1 MSQPVLLLI
10 PGMSNT
16 PAVWGPTRA
25 HLGEGDGLE
34 VRVIDVRQAAD
45 IPAMA
50 RAGWRAL
57 ADLPAERPVL
67 LAGFSMGG
75 YVALQMLAQAPR
87 PVQGLALVC
96 SSARPD
102 SPDSAPMRERAIA
115 AATRDYAKYVNSV
128 TQWLL
133 AHAPDID
140 PALLQAIRAD
150 QLAAGAEATVA
161 QQRAV
166 SLRADQRPLLRG
178 LGIPLLAVAGERDQ
192 LVPPALSRE
201 AAELAPG
208 ARLEIVPGV
217 GHLLPWEAPQGLG
230 TVLRGWAL
238 AVHQELQTRGDPS

>member
-1 MSQPVLLLI
+1 MTNPVLLLI

-16 PAVWGPTRA
+16 PAVWGPARA
-25 HLGEGDGLE
+25 YLGEGDGLE
-34 VRVIDVRQAAD
+34 VRVTDVRAAPD

-50 RAGWRAL
+50 RAGWEAL
-57 ADLPAERPVL
+57 ADVAPQRPVL

-75 YVALQMLAQAPR
+75 YVALQMLADAPR
-87 PVQGLALVC
+87 PAQGLALVC

-133 AHAPDID
+133 AHAPDVD

-150 QLAAGAEATVA
+150 QLAAGAEVTIA

-166 SLRADQRPLLRG
+166 AQRADQRALLRG

-201 AAELAPG
+201 AAELAPAG
-208 ARLEIVPGV
+208 RLEIVPDV
-217 GHLLPWEAPQGLG
+217 GHLLPWEAPQRLG
-230 TVLRGWAL
+230 VLLRGWAL
-238 AVHQELQTRGDPS
+238 DIHRQVQN

>member
-1 MSQPVLLLI
+1 MTRPVLLLI

-16 PAVWGPTRA
+16 PAVWGSTRA
-25 HLGEGDGLE
+25 HLGDGDDLE
-34 VRVIDVRQAAD
+34 VRVTDVRQAGD

-50 RAGWRAL
+50 QAGWQVL
-57 ADLPAERPVL
+57 ADVPADRPVL

-87 PVQGLALVC
+87 PAQGLALVC

-115 AATRDYAKYVNSV
+115 AAGRDYAKYANSV

-150 QLAAGAEATVA
+150 QLAAGAEVTIA

-166 SLRADQRPLLRG
+166 AQRADQRPLLRG

-192 LVPPALSRE
+192 LVPPALSQE
-201 AAELAPG
+201 VAELTPG

-217 GHLLPWEAPQGLG
+217 GHLLPWEAPRQLG
-230 TVLRGWAL
+230 ELLRDWAQT
-238 AVHQELQTRGDPS
+238 AVARA

>member
-1 MSQPVLLLI
+1 MNTPVLLLI

-16 PAVWGPTRA
+16 PAVWAPTRA

-34 VRVIDVRQAAD
+34 VRVTDVRLASD

-50 RAGWRAL
+50 RAGWQAL
-57 ADLPAERPVL
+57 ADVPAGRPVL

-75 YVALQMLAQAPR
+75 YVALQMLADAPR
-87 PVQGLALVC
+87 AAQGLALVC

-133 AHAPDID
+133 AHTPSID
-140 PALLQAIRAD
+140 PDLLQAIRAD
-150 QLAAGAEATVA
+150 QLAAGADTTIA

-166 SLRADQRPLLRG
+166 SLRADQRGLLRG
-178 LGIPLLAVAGERDQ
+178 LRIPLLAVAGERDQ
-192 LVPPALSRE
+192 LVPPALSQE
-201 AAELAPG
+201 AAELAPD

-217 GHLLPWEAPQGLG
+217 GHLLPWESPQQLG
-230 TVLRGWAL
+230 ALLRAWSL
-238 AVHQELQTRGDPS
+238 AAAGRA